1 MTAAPTNAEDEVV
14 DLCRDLIRID
24 SSNPT
29 SNERKAAEYVAEK
42 LAEVGIEPTIIESE
56 PGRSSVL
63 ARLEGADPS
72 RDALLIHGHL
82 DVVPADPSEWS
93 VPPFAGEVVDG
104 MLYGR
109 GAVDMKD
116 MDAMILSVVRNLA
129 RTGTKPPR
137 DVVLAFLA
145 DEEAG
150 GAKGAH
156 WLVDHRPE
164 LFEGCTEAVSEVGG
178 FSVTV
183 AEDQRLYLI
192 QTAEKGMA
200 WMRLTA
206 RGRAGHGSFINDD
219 NAVTALAEA
228 VTRIGRHTFPAQIT
242 PTVRHFLDELSDT
255 LHVELDAEDIESTV
269 TKLGSIAR
277 IIGATLRH
285 TANPTMLE
293 AGNKVNVIPR
303 VAHASIDGRFL
314 PGLEDDFFTQL
325 DELLGPDIHREF
337 IHHDIAVETAWE
349 GALVDAMGAAIRAED
364 PNGRPVPYTLSGGT
378 DAKSFSLLGMKCYG
392 FSPLRLPA
400 DLDFAGMFHGVDE
413 RVPLDSLKFGARVLD
428 RFLADS

>member
-1 MTAAPTNAEDEVV
+1 
-14 DLCRDLIRID
+14 
-24 SSNPT
+24 
-29 SNERKAAEYVAEK
+29 
-42 LAEVGIEPTIIESE
+42 
-56 PGRSSVL
+56 
-63 ARLEGADPS
+63 
-72 RDALLIHGHL
+72 
-82 DVVPADPSEWS
+82 
-93 VPPFAGEVVDG
+93 

-156 WLVDHRPE
+156 WLVDNKPE
-164 LFEGCTEAVSEVGG
+164 LFEGCTEAISEVGG

-200 WMRLTA
+200 WLKLTA
-206 RGRAGHGSFINDD
+206 RGPGRPRQLHQRRQRRHRLGRGGRPDRPAHLPGADHPDRA
-219 NAVTALAEA
+219 ALPRRA
-228 VTRIGRHTFPAQIT
+228 
-242 PTVRHFLDELSDT
+242 VRHACTSSSSAD
-255 LHVELDAEDIESTV
+255 DIEDAV

-293 AGNKVNVIPR
+293 ASNKVNVIPR
-303 VAHASIDGRFL
+303 TASAGIDGRFL
-314 PGLEDDFFTQL
+314 PGLEEDFFTQL
-325 DELLGPDIHREF
+325 DELLGPDIQREF

-349 GALVDAMGAAIRAED
+349 GQLVDAMSRAIKAED

-378 DAKSFSLLGMKCYG
+378 DAKSFS
-392 FSPLRLPA
+392 R
-400 DLDFAGMFHGVDE
+400 
-413 RVPLDSLKFGARVLD
+413 AR
-428 RFLADS
+428 A

>member
-1 MTAAPTNAEDEVV
+1 MTTAPNSAEDEVV

-29 SNERKAAEYVAEK
+29 SNEREAAEYVAAK
-42 LAEVGIEPTIIESE
+42 LAEVGIEPTLYESE
-56 PGRSSVL
+56 PGRTSVL
-63 ARLEGADPS
+63 ARIQGADPS
-72 RDALLIHGHL
+72 RDALLVHGHL

-93 VPPFAGEVVDG
+93 VPPFAGEIVDG
-104 MLYGR
+104 LLYGR

-129 RTGTKPPR
+129 RTGRKPPR
-137 DVVLAFLA
+137 DIVLAFLA

-150 GAKGAH
+150 GTKGAH
-156 WLVDHRPE
+156 WLVDNKPE
-164 LFEGCTEAVSEVGG
+164 LFEGCTQAVSEVGG

-183 AEDQRLYLI
+183 AENQRLYLI

-200 WMRLTA
+200 WMKLTA
-206 RGRAGHGSFINDD
+206 RGRAGHGSFLNDD
-219 NAVTALAEA
+219 NAVTALTEA
-228 VTRIGRHTFPAQIT
+228 VTRIGRHTFPVQLT
-242 PTVRHFLDELSDT
+242 PTVRRFLDELSDT
-255 LHVELDAEDIESTV
+255 LHVELDAENLEDTV

-293 AGNKVNVIPR
+293 ASNKVNVIPR
-303 VAHASIDGRFL
+303 TASAGIDGRFL
-314 PGLEDDFFTQL
+314 PGLEDDFFAQI
-325 DELLGPDIHREF
+325 DELLGPDIQREF
-337 IHHDIAVETAWE
+337 IHHDIAVETEWE
-349 GALVDAMGAAIRAED
+349 GALVEAMSAAIRAED
-364 PNGRPVPYTLSGGT
+364 PQGRPVPYTLSGGT
-378 DAKSFSLLGMKCYG
+378 DAKSFSQLGMKCYG

-413 RVPLDSLKFGARVLD
+413 RVPLESLKFGARVLD